1 MQPDV
6 GINLRVNSF
15 DYATT
20 CETCKSSRAVKQRNK
35 KKKKESKI
43 LVLYGCNKA
52 CLRHVVVFIL
62 NIDES
67 KEGTRYIIGI
77 DVIDRFYNY
86 MKRFS
91 LVYPLVKL
99 MRWWLCAIVRTS
111 GYLRVTVVRKNSSI
125 LVVNERF
132 DIDDTLLFT
141 FNKYTLYRDDKHST
155 SGTEQP
161 IPPPTSRSSTMACIV
176 IATYI

>member
-1 MQPDV
+1 MLELIYALTLSTTLRHVRRAKAVEQSNN
-6 GINLRVNSF
+6 GI
-15 DYATT
+15 
-20 CETCKSSRAVKQRNK
+20 K

-77 DVIDRFYNY
+77 DVIDRFYNH

-91 LVYPLVKL
+91 LV
-99 MRWWLCAIVRTS
+99 
-111 GYLRVTVVRKNSSI
+111 
-125 LVVNERF
+125 
-132 DIDDTLLFT
+132 
-141 FNKYTLYRDDKHST
+141 
-155 SGTEQP
+155 
-161 IPPPTSRSSTMACIV
+161 
-176 IATYI
+176 